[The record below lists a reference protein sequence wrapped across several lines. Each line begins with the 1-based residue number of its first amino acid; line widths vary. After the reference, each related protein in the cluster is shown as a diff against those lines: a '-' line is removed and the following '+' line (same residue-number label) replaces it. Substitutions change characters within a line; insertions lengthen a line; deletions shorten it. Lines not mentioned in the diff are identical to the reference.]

1 MSAVAQ
7 KPSRR
12 LKTWPF
18 NWRLITYRP
27 WPYAVFCLFHI
38 LFFGLQ
44 VIPGLIEKSIF
55 DSVTGA
61 APATLNIW
69 GLIALYTSVELGRQA
84 TSFGEIW
91 GDVTFRYT
99 TGALLRLN
107 LFASMLRRPGAK
119 ALPVTPGDAISRFR
133 DDVNET
139 SDFPLWIPDMVG
151 QTSASLIAIVIM
163 ARINLTITLV
173 IFLPLLVA
181 ILATR
186 LAWGRIHR
194 YRHASSAAT
203 SAVTSFLGEIF
214 GATQAVKVANAEKDV
229 IGQFRKLNNN
239 RRKMMLKDRLFSEL
253 LYSISDNAV
262 TFGIGVTLL
271 LAGQAMANKTFT
283 VGDFALFI
291 YYLWFTTQLPAQWGM
306 FIGDY
311 KQQEVSIER
320 LCEMIT
326 DEPLQALVEHHPV
339 YERGTLPELVHSK
352 NAATQGFETLE
363 VSGLCY
369 RYSGTTVGIEDVHL
383 QLKRGSFTVIT
394 GRIGSGK
401 TTVLRVLLGLLPKD
415 GGEIRWNGEL
425 VNEPALFFKPPLS
438 AYTAQVPRLFSDTLR
453 NNILMGMSVSEEEVQ
468 EAITMAVMEPDME
481 AMPDGL
487 NTVVGPRG
495 IRLSGGQVQRVAAA
509 RMFVH
514 NPQLFV
520 FDDLSSALDVETEHL
535 LWERLFKHRHRD
547 EQRGEQATCLVVS
560 HRHAALRRA
569 DHIIVLKD
577 GKIDAEGTLETL
589 LRENDEMQ
597 YLWHGEREEA

>member
-1 MSAVAQ
+1 MSAATQ
-7 KPSRR
+7 KPQRR
-12 LKTWPF
+12 LQTWPF
-18 NWRLITYRP
+18 NWRLIAYRP

-38 LFFGLQ
+38 LFFVLQ

-55 DSVTGA
+55 DSITGA
-61 APATLNIW
+61 APATLSIW
-69 GLIALYTSVELGRQA
+69 GLIALYASVELGRQA

-107 LFASMLRRPGAK
+107 LFASILRRPGAK
-119 ALPVTPGDAISRFR
+119 ALPVSSGDAISRFR
-133 DDVNET
+133 DDVGET

-151 QTSASLIAIVIM
+151 QTTASLIAIIIM

-181 ILATR
+181 IIATR

-203 SAVTSFLGEIF
+203 SAVTSFLGEVF
-214 GATQAVKVANAEKDV
+214 GATQAVKVANAERDV
-229 IGQFRKLNNN
+229 IGQFRKLNNV

-271 LAGQAMANKTFT
+271 LAGQAMANRTFT

-291 YYLWFTTQLPAQWGM
+291 YYLWFTTQLPAQWGI

-320 LCEMIT
+320 MCEMIT
-326 DEPLQALVEHHPV
+326 DEPLQVLVQHSPV
-339 YERGTLPELVHSK
+339 YERGMLPELVHSK
-352 NAATQGFETLE
+352 KAAAQRLETLD
-363 VSGLCY
+363 VRGLGY
-369 RYSGTTVGIEDVHL
+369 HYPGTTAGIEDIHL
-383 QLKRGSFTVIT
+383 RLKRGSFTVIT

-401 TTVLRVLLGLLPKD
+401 TTLLRVLLGLLSKD
-415 GGEIRWNGEL
+415 KGEIRWNSEL
-425 VNEPALFFKPPLS
+425 VNDPALFFKPPLS

-453 NNILMGMSVSEEEVQ
+453 SNILMGVPASEVEVQ
-468 EAITMAVMEPDME
+468 RAINMAVMEPDMQ
-481 AMPDGL
+481 AMPAGL
-487 NTVVGPRG
+487 ATVVGPRG
-495 IRLSGGQVQRVAAA
+495 IRLSGGQMQRVAAA
-509 RMFVH
+509 RMFIR
-514 NPQLFV
+514 NPELLV

-535 LWERLFKHRHRD
+535 LWQRLFER
-547 EQRGEQATCLVVS
+547 QQEQATCLVVS

-577 GKIDAEGTLETL
+577 GKIDAEGTLEAL
-589 LRENDEMQ
+589 LESSSEMQ
-597 YLWHGEREEA
+597 RLWHGEREEG